1 MRVLTLVLLIL
12 AAPSW
17 SVEPQ
22 PQVGLGSTVSSA
34 DLLYFA
40 GSPER
45 SYTLLEGHIK
55 ENPSDYEALWR
66 AARAAVVIGIDTE
79 GIEPQNRWLD
89 PAIDLSNR
97 AVIES
102 SDQIEGRYWRGAAA
116 GRRALNAG
124 NTYAA
129 ELAQQVYD
137 DAHFIL
143 AQDSLHGGAH
153 NLLGKLNYEIMSL
166 SRIER
171 FIGRLVVRNQ
181 ALRDSSWENA
191 EYHLG
196 AAAELWPDF
205 VLFRYDLAQLHL
217 KRGRAGEAQKVFEE
231 LLNIPTLHPV
241 DRSLKERA
249 RMYVRESN
257 ES

>member
-1 MRVLTLVLLIL
+1 MRVLTFTLLIL
-12 AAPSW
+12 AALSC
-17 SVEPQ
+17 SAEAQ
-22 PQVGLGSTVSSA
+22 PQVGFATTISSA

-40 GSPER
+40 GSPEQ

-66 AARAAVVIGIDTE
+66 AARAAVVLGIDAE

-89 PAIDLSNR
+89 PAIDLGNR
-97 AVIES
+97 AVAES
-102 SDQIEGRYWRGAAA
+102 PGQIEGRYWRGAAT

-129 ELAQQVYD
+129 ELAQRVYD
-137 DAHFIL
+137 DAHLIL

-171 FIGRLVVRNQ
+171 FIGRLVVRNE

-191 EYHLG
+191 EYHLR
-196 AAAELWPDF
+196 AAVESWPDF
-205 VLFRYDLAQLHL
+205 VLFQYDLAQLHM
-217 KRGRAGEAQKVFEE
+217 KRGRAEEAQKVFGK
-231 LLNIPTLHPV
+231 LLDIPPLHPV
-241 DRSLKERA
+241 DRSLKER
-249 RMYVRESN
+249 VRIYLRDSN
-257 ES
+257 DS

>member
-12 AAPSW
+12 AALSC
-17 SVEPQ
+17 SAEAQ
-22 PQVGLGSTVSSA
+22 PQVGLGTTISSA

-40 GSPER
+40 GSPEQA
-45 SYTLLEGHIK
+45 YTLLEGHIK

-66 AARAAVVIGIDTE
+66 AARAAVVLGIDAE

-89 PAIDLSNR
+89 SAIDLGNR
-97 AVIES
+97 AVAES
-102 SDQIEGRYWRGAAA
+102 PDQIEGRYWRGAAA

-129 ELAQQVYD
+129 ELAQRVYD
-137 DAHFIL
+137 DAHLIL
-143 AQDSLHGGAH
+143 EQDSRHGGAH

-181 ALRDSSWENA
+181 ALRNSSWENA
-191 EYHLG
+191 EHHLG
-196 AAAELWPDF
+196 AAAEFWPDF
-205 VLFRYDLAQLHL
+205 VLFQYDLAQLHI
-217 KRGRAGEAQKVFEE
+217 KRGRAEEAQRVFGK
-231 LLNIPTLHPV
+231 LLDIPPLHPV

-249 RMYVRESN
+249 QTYLHEPNAS
-257 ES
+257 